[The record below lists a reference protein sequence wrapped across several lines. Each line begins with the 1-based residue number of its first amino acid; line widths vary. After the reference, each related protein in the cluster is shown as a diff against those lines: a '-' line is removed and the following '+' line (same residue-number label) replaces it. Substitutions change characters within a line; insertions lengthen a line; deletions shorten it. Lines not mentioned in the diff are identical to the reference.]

1 MSAGTCHRGG
11 VPRRGIPS
19 DGGTYHEVMATSS
32 GRSLL
37 ATIVGWIVVALIVWF
52 LFGWILGTLRFI
64 LRIIVILV
72 VIGALASLYF
82 RLRGDD

>member
-1 MSAGTCHRGG
+1 
-11 VPRRGIPS
+11 
-19 DGGTYHEVMATSS
+19 MASSS
-32 GRSLL
+32 GRSVL
-37 ATIVGWIVVALIVWF
+37 ATIVGWIIVALIVWF
-52 LFGWILGTLRFI
+52 FFGWILGTLRFL

>member
-1 MSAGTCHRGG
+1 
-11 VPRRGIPS
+11 
-19 DGGTYHEVMATSS
+19 MATSS

-37 ATIVGWIVVALIVWF
+37 ATIVGWVVVALIVWF

-82 RLRGDD
+82 KLRGDD

>member
-1 MSAGTCHRGG
+1 
-11 VPRRGIPS
+11 
-19 DGGTYHEVMATSS
+19 MATSS

-37 ATIVGWIVVALIVWF
+37 ATVVGWVIVALIIWF
-52 LFGWILGTLRFI
+52 FFGWILGTLRFI
-64 LRIIVILV
+64 VRIIVILV

>member
-1 MSAGTCHRGG
+1 
-11 VPRRGIPS
+11 
-19 DGGTYHEVMATSS
+19 MASSS

-37 ATIVGWIVVALIVWF
+37 ASVVGWVIVALILWF

-64 LRIIVILV
+64 LRMVVIVV

-82 RLRGDD
+82 RLRIDD

>member
-1 MSAGTCHRGG
+1 
-11 VPRRGIPS
+11 
-19 DGGTYHEVMATSS
+19 MANSS

-37 ATIVGWIVVALIVWF
+37 ASIVGWVVVGLIAWF

-82 RLRGDD
+82 KLRGDD